1 MKQLLTVVL
10 AGFLA
15 LAAQAEDTPD
25 SADPFLYLDSDI
37 EDLNQY
43 IWEKL
48 PLVVFANSPNDPNF
62 RRQMEF
68 LKAEPHALAD
78 RDVIVLVDTD
88 PEAMGPLRERFRPRG
103 FMFVLVGK
111 EGEVKL
117 RKPFPWT
124 IRELTRAIDRMPLRR
139 RELRNR

>member
-1 MKQLLTVVL
+1 MKHLLPIVL
-10 AGFLA
+10 AGLFAMTA
-15 LAAQAEDTPD
+15 LAADEPVNT
-25 SADPFLYLDSDI
+25 DPFVYMDSDVT
-37 EDLNQY
+37 DLNQF
-43 IWEKL
+43 IWEKR
-48 PLVVFANSPNDPNF
+48 PIIVFADSQNDPNF

-68 LKAEPHALAD
+68 LQAEPDALSD
-78 RDVIVLVDTD
+78 RDVVVLVDTNPD
-88 PEAMGPLRERFRPRG
+88 VMSPLRERFRPRG

-124 IRELTRAIDRMPLRR
+124 IRELSRAIDRTPLRR

>member
-10 AGFLA
+10 AGFFA
-15 LAAQAEDTPD
+15 VAAQAEDNPA
-25 SADPFLYLDSDI
+25 SADPFAYMDADI
-37 EDLNQY
+37 EDLNQF

-68 LKAEPHALAD
+68 LTAEPHALAD
-78 RDVIVLVDTD
+78 RDVVVLVDTD

-103 FMFVLVGK
+103 FMFVLIGK

-124 IRELTRAIDRMPLRR
+124 IRELSRAIDRMPLRR

>member
-1 MKQLLTVVL
+1 MKQLLLIVL
-10 AGFLA
+10 AGFFA
-15 LAAQAEDTPD
+15 VAAQAEDDPLKT
-25 SADPFLYLDSDI
+25 DPFVYMDADI
-37 EDLNQY
+37 EDLNQF
-43 IWEKL
+43 IWEKR
-48 PLVVFANSPNDPNF
+48 PVIVFADSRNDPNF

-68 LKAEPHALAD
+68 LQEDPAALID
-78 RDVIVLVDTD
+78 RDVVVLVDTT
-88 PEAMGPLRERFRPRG
+88 PAVTSPLRERFRPRG

-124 IRELTRAIDRMPLRR
+124 IRELSRTIDRTPLRR